1 LATLAA
7 GPAPATR
14 FQALRDPIARARL
27 ELAQGTGGMTGG
39 MTGTT
44 PVTVRHVASVADIG
58 RKDWERLFPGR
69 AEGWDYFRACE
80 QATPEDFSA
89 SAMGAYAGDTLI
101 AAVPMFR
108 TDYRLDLSLEGPLK
122 PAGEWL
128 YKNARKFVVVPVLGM
143 GSPLTEECPIGFA
156 PGMGANERAATFKAL
171 IDGMDAHAK
180 ANNIPLLALKD
191 ITDRDAVWAHEGL
204 RQDGFTRVATLP
216 LATLHLPFK
225 DESEY
230 LASLSASM
238 RSDLRKKM
246 RRASKVTIEVRDT
259 IDGIEDELVALFE
272 ETKANRKT
280 DYGSFD
286 EVPANYFR
294 EVMRA
299 MPGKA
304 QLMLC
309 RVDGVLATFNIFL
322 IEPDRIIGKYVG
334 MRYPLAREHN
344 LYFVNWM
351 ATARLAME
359 RGIPWLQTGHTSYR
373 QKVRL
378 GCGLKRSWVY
388 FKYRNVAINPLF
400 KLFGPMMAFDSMDPD
415 LQALGTDAPYLEPGA
430 AP

>member
-1 LATLAA
+1 MRLPEIFYEAA
-7 GPAPATR
+7 SLWDRPQRQAHRAESRATR
-14 FQALRDPIARARL
+14 HAS
-27 ELAQGTGGMTGG
+27 TGLMTGAE
-39 MTGTT
+39 
-44 PVTVRHVASVADIG
+44 PLTVRHMPSIADIP

-69 AEGWDYFRACE
+69 AEGWGYFRACE
-80 QATPEDFSA
+80 LATPPDFQA
-89 SAMGAYAGDTLI
+89 SAMGAYAGKELV
-101 AAVPMFR
+101 AAVPLFR

-128 YKNARKFVVVPVLGM
+128 YRNAPKLVVVPVLGM

-156 PGMGANERAATFKAL
+156 PGMTAERRIATFEAL
-171 IDGMDAHAK
+171 LKGMDAHAK
-180 ANNIPLLALKD
+180 AEKIPLLAMKD
-191 ITDRDAVWAHEGL
+191 LTDYDASWAHAPL
-204 RQDGFTRVATLP
+204 KHAGFTRVATLP
-216 LATLHLPFK
+216 LGTLHLPYK

-230 LASLSASM
+230 LASLSGSM

-246 RRASKVTIEVRDT
+246 RRANAQIEVRDS
-259 IDGIEDELVALFE
+259 IEGIEDEIVALFE
-272 ETKANRKT
+272 ETKSNRKT

-304 QLMLC
+304 KLMLT
-309 RVDGVLATFNIFL
+309 RVNGKLATFNIFL
-322 IEPDRIIGKYVG
+322 LERDRVIGKYVG

-351 ATARLAME
+351 ATARLCME
-359 RGIPWLQTGHTSYR
+359 QGIPWLQVGHTSYQ

-378 GCGLKRSWVY
+378 GCKLKRSWIY
-388 FKYRNVAINPLF
+388 FKYRNPLINPFF
-400 KLFGPMMAFDSMDPD
+400 KLFGPMMAFDAMDPD
-415 LQALGTDAPYLEPGA
+415 LQVLGDKAPYLEPGV

>member
-1 LATLAA
+1 MIGGEHLVI
-7 GPAPATR
+7 GGK
-14 FQALRDPIARARL
+14 RL
-27 ELAQGTGGMTGG
+27 VA
-39 MTGTT
+39 
-44 PVTVRHVASVADIG
+44 RHVPSVADIPREDWAPLFD
-58 RKDWERLFPGR
+58 RK
-69 AEGWDYFRACE
+69 AEDWDYFRACE
-80 QATPEDFSA
+80 RATPENFSA
-89 SAMGAYAGDTLI
+89 SAMGVWAGDKLV
-101 AAVPMFR
+101 AAAALFR

-122 PAGEWL
+122 PIGEWL

-143 GSPLTEECPIGFA
+143 GSPLTEECPIGFV
-156 PGMGANERAATFKAL
+156 PGLRADERLIAFEAL
-171 IDGMDAHAK
+171 LQGIDAHAVAEK
-180 ANNIPLLALKD
+180 IPLLALKD
-191 ITDRDAVWAHEGL
+191 ITDRDAAWAHEPL
-204 RQDGFTRVATLP
+204 SQSGFTRVATLP

-225 DESEY
+225 DEDEY

-246 RRASKVTIEVRDT
+246 RRASMVTIEVRDT
-259 IDGIEDELVALFE
+259 IEGIEDEIVELFE

-294 EVMRA
+294 EVMQA

-304 QLMLC
+304 RLMLC

-322 IEPDRIIGKYVG
+322 VEPDRIVGKYVG

-351 ATARLAME
+351 ATAQLCME
-359 RGIPWLQTGHTSYR
+359 RGVPWLQTGHTSYR

-378 GCGLKRSWVY
+378 GCKLKRSWVY
-388 FKYRNVAINPLF
+388 FKYRNPLINPLF
-400 KLFGPMMAFDSMDPD
+400 KLFGPMMAFDAMDPD
-415 LQALGTDAPYLEPGA
+415 LQALGDDAPYLEPGA